1 MEKLVEEFRKFV
13 SATWKE
19 QLNENTCI
27 PIHIRKLVRDLLRE
41 YIRRAPPLK
50 NEHKKIKR
58 PINLFMKEYVEQNPV
73 YIELFKNNV
82 WMHDSAVAIKDFPDM
97 YTLGR
102 LLLMAVYRIMTGATD
117 TGTIMDSRD
126 PNDETDVDR
135 QMDYFCYLFLWYMGS
150 IALQY
155 KNKSLIIG
163 IPMYWWRGEELV
175 KLVHLKLDQHFN
187 EYDPDKFSNGAVSF
201 ARYMSNTYD
210 KVGDDSSSIPH
221 INISFSGF
229 STNFISSVPEIIL
242 DGLCYTVY
250 DKITKYGT
258 TFYLDVFM
266 NPTRYNGFTYKTLD
280 HSKQGVVDG
289 ITKDDVGNRGA
300 IRFKFHP
307 SFSRRVSYRPTGGVT
322 AIRHPNYKEDTYV
335 KQHNV
340 DNNQTP
346 TIFTRNYDNNGY
358 YLDYHHY
365 SHTEDSINNEFERRD
380 KLTYDNV
387 VCLKHRF
394 DGDIDNDKT
403 SYHRILRDRF
413 VGLLST
419 KPPLSEVEVIGDD
432 EDNNDNPLCMDI
444 DKLDKLISPLENYV
458 KDKPC
463 CSKITVGLGSSTNTT
478 SSNYPIV
485 RETYRPTWTRT
496 PHTSIFNRHYPYN
509 TYNLDAWWRRQRHG
523 AIW

>member
-1 MEKLVEEFRKFV
+1 MEELVEKFRTFV
-13 SATWKE
+13 SANWY
-19 QLNENTCI
+19 QPLNSQTCI
-27 PIHIRKLVRDLLRE
+27 PIEIRKLVRDLLRE
-41 YIRRAPPLK
+41 YIKNAPSLSDT
-50 NEHKKIKR
+50 HKKTGK
-58 PINLFMKEYVEQNPV
+58 PLNLFMKQYVDKNPV
-73 YIELFKNNV
+73 YVELFRNNV
-82 WMHDSAVAIKDFPDM
+82 WMYESAVAIKSF
-97 YTLGR
+97 TNVSTVGR
-102 LLLMAVYRIMTGATD
+102 LLLMVVYRIMTGATD
-117 TGTIMDSRD
+117 DGFIMDNRN
-126 PNDETDVDR
+126 PNDPRDVDT

-150 IALQY
+150 VAFY
-155 KNKSLIIG
+155 YNNKSLVFG
-163 IPMYWWRGEELV
+163 VPMYWWRGDGLSTNV
-175 KLVHLKLDQHFN
+175 HKLLDDYFN
-187 EYDPDKFSNGAVSF
+187 KEDPKKDSNGAVTF
-201 ARYMSNTYD
+201 ARYMYITYD
-210 KVGDDSSSIPH
+210 KVGDDSTRIPH

-229 STNFISSVPEIIL
+229 STNFVSSVPEFIL

-300 IRFKFHP
+300 VRFKFHP
-307 SFSRRVSYRPTGGVT
+307 SFSRRVFYAPKDGVP
-322 AIRHPNYKEDTYV
+322 AARHPNYKEDTYV

-346 TIFTRNYDNNGY
+346 TIFTRNYENNGY
-358 YLDYHHY
+358 YLDYHYY
-365 SHTEDSINNEFERRD
+365 SHTEDFANNEFERRD

-394 DGDIDNDKT
+394 DGDIDDDKT

-413 VGLLST
+413 IGLLSV
-419 KPPLSEVEVIGDD
+419 KPPLSEVEVIDD

-463 CSKITVGLGSSTNTT
+463 CSKIPVGLGSSNTT

-496 PHTSIFNRHYPYN
+496 PRTSIFNRHNPYN